1 MDIAKE
7 CKMWY
12 TVLNRVERKVEY
24 NEQKTV
30 KRRRDRGIEAKS
42 TRDERKR
49 KKREFHRG
57 IQTDRV

>member
-1 MDIAKE
+1 MDIAKK
-7 CKMWY
+7 CKVWY

-24 NEQKTV
+24 NEQKIV
-30 KRRRDRGIEAKS
+30 KRRRNRGIEAES
-42 TRDERKR
+42 TRDERER